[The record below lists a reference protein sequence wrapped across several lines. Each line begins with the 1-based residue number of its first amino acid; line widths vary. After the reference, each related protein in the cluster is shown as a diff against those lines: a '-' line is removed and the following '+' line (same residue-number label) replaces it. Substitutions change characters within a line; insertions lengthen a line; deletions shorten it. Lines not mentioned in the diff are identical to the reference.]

1 MRRSLLGVLFCVMCA
16 SVALADQ
23 VTLKNGDRLT
33 GTIVSGDGK
42 TLHLKTDFGGDIN
55 IDWTTV
61 AGIVSSEDLTL
72 TTKDGKKATGKV
84 SMSSDGK
91 FVVNGGPPIAM
102 EDVTAVRN
110 QTEQQAFDVATE
122 KMEHPKFNY
131 FWGGV
136 ADGGLAYT
144 HGNSNTISFTFDAK
158 AVRTTP
164 RDKLTVYA
172 NYILANN
179 ETTIPNT
186 TTANLF
192 QAGIRGDLNLSPRTF
207 VYATADFTTNQLQHL
222 QLRQVY
228 GGGFGYHVIKND
240 TTLFDVFGGLDYDR
254 DQFGAYTI
262 ANPTPPPVLLAV
274 PSSSLN
280 SLEINVGEQFNKN
293 FTKRTALTEIFVIFP
308 NLSHTGDYR
317 YTFNASFAVAMKN
330 WLSWQTTFQDLYI
343 SYPPPG
349 LKGNDLVLST
359 GIRVLWGA
367 TLQ

>member
-1 MRRSLLGVLFCVMCA
+1 MRRSLLVVLFCALCA

-33 GTIVSGDGK
+33 GTIVSADGK
-42 TLHLKTDFGGDIN
+42 TLQLKTDFGGDIN
-55 IDWTTV
+55 IDWKTV
-61 AGIVSSEDLTL
+61 AGIESSQDLTL
-72 TTKDGKKATGKV
+72 TTKDGKKSTGKV

-91 FVVNGGPPIAM
+91 FVVNGGAPIAFD
-102 EDVTAVRN
+102 DVTAVRDPA
-110 QTEQQAFDVATE
+110 EQQAFDVATE
-122 KMEHPKFNY
+122 KMEHPKITY
-131 FWGGV
+131 FWGGI
-136 ADGGLAYT
+136 ADGGLALT
-144 HGNSNTISFTFDAK
+144 RGNSNTISFTFDAK
-158 AVRTTP
+158 AVRATP

-179 ETTIPNT
+179 QTTIPYT

-192 QAGIRGDLNLSPRTF
+192 QGGIRGDLNLSPRVF
-207 VYATADFTTNQLQHL
+207 VYATADYTTNQLQNL

-228 GGGFGYHVIKND
+228 GGGIGYHVIKND
-240 TTLFDVFGGLDYDR
+240 TTLFDVFGGADYDR
-254 DQFGAYTI
+254 DQFSAYTI
-262 ANPTPPPVLLAV
+262 ANPAPPPPLLSV
-274 PSSSLN
+274 PSSTLN
-280 SLEINVGEQFNKN
+280 SAEINVGEQFNKN
-293 FTKRTALTEIFVIFP
+293 FTKRTALNEIFVIFP

-317 YTFNASFAVAMKN
+317 FTFNASFALAMKN

-367 TLQ
+367 KLQ